1 MIAEQV
7 RPFQSE
13 DHTPNQG
20 NPEEPPVAV
29 PKAAGCGVH
38 KEEHRHHRNIGD
50 QVLAEAPNLVTDALN
65 IRIQIAACHA
75 TAPLPSVIRDR
86 HLLRISKGDMS
97 ETSQNGSAGLN
108 RPAPSCLDLLLSRRS
123 GSAKAMT
130 GPGPSPDQLRLILA
144 CGARVPDHGKL
155 APWRF
160 ILFEDDARAR
170 MGDLLVEAVRTTE
183 PDVSAERLTLERG
196 RFLRAP
202 VVIGVISR
210 VREGTPIP
218 EWEQI
223 LSAGACCMSMV
234 IAAHALGFVANW
246 ITEWYAFHPLVRER
260 LGLKPGE
267 RVAGFIYIGK
277 PAAALQERVR
287 PDVDSLITR
296 F

>member
-1 MIAEQV
+1 M
-7 RPFQSE
+7 
-13 DHTPNQG
+13 N
-20 NPEEPPVAV
+20 
-29 PKAAGCGVH
+29 
-38 KEEHRHHRNIGD
+38 
-50 QVLAEAPNLVTDALN
+50 
-65 IRIQIAACHA
+65 
-75 TAPLPSVIRDR
+75 
-86 HLLRISKGDMS
+86 
-97 ETSQNGSAGLN
+97 ETSENGSVVLN

-130 GPGPSPDQLRLILA
+130 GPGPSPDQLHLILA

-155 APWRF
+155 TPWRF
-160 ILFEDDARAR
+160 ILFEAEARAR
-170 MGDLLVEAVRTTE
+170 MGDLLADTLRTTE
-183 PDVSAERLTLERG
+183 PDVTPERLALERG

-202 VVIGVISR
+202 AVIAVISR

-267 RVAGFIYIGK
+267 RIAGFIYIGK

-287 PDVDSLITR
+287 PNVDSLITR